1 MLRALLRRS
10 LRDWDAALSI
20 ELIVAGQN
28 GPWSHRVARDG
39 VVRRGGPGQ
48 AGGISTALW
57 YADEVQRA
65 IDSAG
70 QNGGPPARETS
81 LAARILDGAKQ
92 QAGAAAQS
100 FEADGRWIYGLSL
113 AQGIA
118 AVVLVET
125 EIPASGLA
133 GW

>member
-10 LRDWDAALSI
+10 LRDWDAALSL
-20 ELIVAGQN
+20 ELIV
-28 GPWSHRVARDG
+28 
-39 VVRRGGPGQ
+39 
-48 AGGISTALW
+48 
-57 YADEVQRA
+57 
-65 IDSAG
+65 AG

-92 QAGAAAQS
+92 RAGAAAQS